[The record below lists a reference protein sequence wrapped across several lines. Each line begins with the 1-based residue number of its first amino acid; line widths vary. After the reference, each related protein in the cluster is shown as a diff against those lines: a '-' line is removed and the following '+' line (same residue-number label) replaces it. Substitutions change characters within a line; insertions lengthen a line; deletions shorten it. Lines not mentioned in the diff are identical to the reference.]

1 MPITFK
7 KIDKEDFLEMR
18 KKFLEN
24 YKNLDDFDLDTAI
37 KFHKSLPDYKNFQKK
52 LEKSMQDNKI
62 MTQAY
67 SKETLIEDLIK
78 NLNTFHRVGQADFLS
93 VIIDSHT
100 RENHYDNAK
109 VILEDSIKSNKSLL
123 NGFPL
128 INYGTKLARKI
139 INDVEI
145 PLQIKH
151 GSPDAR
157 LLAEITLL
165 SGFSAF
171 DGGGI
176 SHNIPFSKSISLK
189 DSLENWKYVDRLVGF
204 YEENGIKINRE
215 IFSPL
220 TATLVPPAISNSIQ
234 ILETL
239 LAVEQGVKNISIGV
253 AQYGNITQDVA
264 SLLALKEQIQFYLE
278 TFSFKDIA
286 ISTVFSEWIGGFPE
300 EELKAYSLISYSATI
315 SLFSKAN
322 RISVKNI
329 DEYSKNSLGNAM
341 INSLI
346 LTRTILEI
354 GNYQKINNSE
364 DIIFEKEQ
372 IKKETAQIVTKVL
385 SICDGDLSKAVIE
398 AFKDGIIDIPFA
410 PSKYNLGKMM
420 PARDSEGMIRYLDIG
435 NLPFSPLIEEFHQ
448 KKIKERSVK
457 ENREIDFQMTID
469 DIFAMSQGKLI
480 NKKKSRE

>member
-1 MPITFK
+1 MPVTFK
-7 KIDKEDFLEMR
+7 KIDKEDFLKIR
-18 KKFLEN
+18 KNFLEN
-24 YKNLDDFDLDTAI
+24 YKNFDDFDLETAI
-37 KFHKSLPDYKNFQKK
+37 RFHKSLPDYKNFQKK
-52 LEKSMQDNKI
+52 LEMSIQDNKV

-67 SKETLIEDLIK
+67 SKETLLEDLIK
-78 NLNTFHRVGQADFLS
+78 NLNTLHRVGQADFLS
-93 VIIDSHT
+93 IIIDSHT

-109 VILEDSIKSNKSLL
+109 ISLEDSIKSNKSLL

-139 INDVEI
+139 INDVEV

-157 LLAEITLL
+157 LLAEIALL
-165 SGFSAF
+165 GGFSAF

-189 DSLENWKYVDRLVGF
+189 DSLEYWKYVDRLVGI
-204 YEENGIKINRE
+204 YEENGIRINRE

-253 AQYGNITQDVA
+253 AQYGNITQDIA
-264 SLLALKEQIQFYLE
+264 SLLALQEQIQFYLDS
-278 TFSFKDIA
+278 FSFKDIN
-286 ISTVFSEWIGGFPE
+286 ISTLFSEWIGGFPE

-315 SLFSKAN
+315 ALFSKAN
-322 RISVKNI
+322 RIFAKNI
-329 DEYSKNSLGNAM
+329 DEYTKNSLGNTM

-346 LTRTILEI
+346 LTKTILEI
-354 GNYQKINNSE
+354 GNNQKFNNYE
-364 DIIFEKEQ
+364 EIIFEKEQ
-372 IKKETAQIVTKVL
+372 IKKETAQIITKIF
-385 SICDGDLSKAVIE
+385 SNCDGDLRKAIIE
-398 AFKDGIIDIPFA
+398 AFEYGVIDVPFA

-435 NLPFSPLIEEFHQ
+435 NLPFCPLIEEFHH
-448 KKIKERSVK
+448 KKMKERAEK

-469 DIFAMSQGKLI
+469 DIFAMSQGRLLD
-480 NKKKSRE
+480 KKSRE

>member
-1 MPITFK
+1 MPVTFK
-7 KIDKEDFLEMR
+7 KIDKEDFLKIR
-18 KKFLEN
+18 KNFLEN
-24 YKNLDDFDLDTAI
+24 YKNFDDFDLETAI
-37 KFHKSLPDYKNFQKK
+37 RFHKSLPDYKNFQKK
-52 LEKSMQDNKI
+52 LEMSIQDNKV

-67 SKETLIEDLIK
+67 SKETLLEDLIK
-78 NLNTFHRVGQADFLS
+78 NLNTLHRVGQADFLS
-93 VIIDSHT
+93 IIIDSHT

-109 VILEDSIKSNKSLL
+109 ISLEDSIKSNRSLL

-139 INDVEI
+139 INDVEG

-157 LLAEITLL
+157 LLAEIALL
-165 SGFSAF
+165 GGFSAF

-189 DSLENWKYVDRLVGF
+189 DSLEYWKYVDRLVGI
-204 YEENGIKINRE
+204 YEENGIRINRE

-253 AQYGNITQDVA
+253 AQYGNITQDIA
-264 SLLALKEQIQFYLE
+264 SLLALQEQIQFYLD
-278 TFSFKDIA
+278 TFSFKDIN
-286 ISTVFSEWIGGFPE
+286 ISTLFSEWIGGFPE

-315 SLFSKAN
+315 ALFSKAN
-322 RISVKNI
+322 RIFTKNI
-329 DEYSKNSLGNAM
+329 DEYAKNSLGNTM

-346 LTRTILEI
+346 LTKTILEI
-354 GNYQKINNSE
+354 GNNQKFNNYE
-364 DIIFEKEQ
+364 EIIFEKEQ
-372 IKKETAQIVTKVL
+372 IKKETAQIITKIF
-385 SICDGDLSKAVIE
+385 SNCDGDLRKAIIE
-398 AFKDGIIDIPFA
+398 AFEYGVIDVPFA

-435 NLPFSPLIEEFHQ
+435 NLPFCPLIEEFHH
-448 KKIKERSVK
+448 KKMKERAEK

-469 DIFAMSQGKLI
+469 DIFAMSQGRLLD
-480 NKKKSRE
+480 KKSRE

>member
-24 YKNLDDFDLDTAI
+24 YKNLDEFDLDTAI
-37 KFHKSLPDYKNFQKK
+37 RFHKSLPDYKNFQKK
-52 LEKSMQDNKI
+52 LEQSIQDNKI
-62 MTQAY
+62 MIQAY
-67 SKETLIEDLIK
+67 SKETLLEDLIK
-78 NLNTFHRVGQADFLS
+78 NLNTFYRVGQADFLS
-93 VIIDSHT
+93 IIIDSHT

-139 INDVEI
+139 VNDIEV

-157 LLAEITLL
+157 LLVEVALL
-165 SGFSAF
+165 GGFSAF

-189 DSLENWKYVDRLVGF
+189 DSLEYWKYVDRLVGI

-253 AQYGNITQDVA
+253 AQYGNITQDIA
-264 SLLALKEQIQFYLE
+264 SLLALKEQVQFYLD
-278 TFSFKDIA
+278 TFSFKDIN
-286 ISTVFSEWIGGFPE
+286 ISTVFNQWIGGFPE

-315 SLFSKAN
+315 ALFSKAN
-322 RISVKNI
+322 RIFVN
-329 DEYSKNSLGNAM
+329 E
-341 INSLI
+341 
-346 LTRTILEI
+346 E
-354 GNYQKINNSE
+354 
-364 DIIFEKEQ
+364 IIFEKEQ
-372 IKKETAQIVTKVL
+372 IKKETAQIIAKIF
-385 SICDGDLSKAVIE
+385 SRCDGDLRKAIIE
-398 AFKDGIIDIPFA
+398 AFEDGVIDVPFA

-420 PARDSEGMIRYLDIG
+420 PARDNEGMIRYLDIG
-435 NLPFSPLIEEFHQ
+435 NLPFCPLIEEFHS
-448 KKIKERSVK
+448 KKIKERSEK

-469 DIFAMSQGKLI
+469 DIFAMSQGKLL
-480 NKKKSRE
+480 NKKSRD

>member
-24 YKNLDDFDLDTAI
+24 YKNLDEFDLDTAI
-37 KFHKSLPDYKNFQKK
+37 RFHKSLPDYKNFQKK
-52 LEKSMQDNKI
+52 LEQSIQDNKI
-62 MTQAY
+62 MIQAY
-67 SKETLIEDLIK
+67 SKETLLEDLIK
-78 NLNTFHRVGQADFLS
+78 NLNTFYRVGQADFLS
-93 VIIDSHT
+93 IIIDSHT

-139 INDVEI
+139 VNDIEV

-157 LLAEITLL
+157 LLAEVALL

-189 DSLENWKYVDRLVGF
+189 DSLENWKYVDRLVGI

-253 AQYGNITQDVA
+253 AQYGNITQDIA
-264 SLLALKEQIQFYLE
+264 SLLALKEQIQFYLD
-278 TFSFKDIA
+278 TFSFKDIN
-286 ISTVFSEWIGGFPE
+286 ISTLFSEWIGGFPE

-315 SLFSKAN
+315 ALFSKAN
-322 RISVKNI
+322 RIFVKNI
-329 DEYSKNSLGNAM
+329 DEYTKNSLGNTM
-341 INSLI
+341 INSLL
-346 LTRTILEI
+346 LTKTILDI
-354 GNYQKINNSE
+354 GNSQKINNYE
-364 DIIFEKEQ
+364 EIIFEKEQ
-372 IKKETAQIVTKVL
+372 IKKETAQIIAKIF
-385 SICDGDLSKAVIE
+385 SRCDGDLRKAIIE
-398 AFKDGIIDIPFA
+398 AFEDGVIDVPFA

-420 PARDSEGMIRYLDIG
+420 PARDNEGMIRYLDIG
-435 NLPFSPLIEEFHQ
+435 NLPFCPLIEEFHS
-448 KKIKERSVK
+448 KKIKERSEK

-469 DIFAMSQGKLI
+469 DIFAMSQGKLL
-480 NKKKSRE
+480 NKKSRD

>member
-1 MPITFK
+1 MPVTFK
-7 KIDKEDFLEMR
+7 KINKETFLEIR

-24 YKNLDDFDLDTAI
+24 YKSLDDFDLDTAI
-37 KFHKSLPDYKNFQKK
+37 RFHKSLPDYKNFQKK
-52 LEKSMQDNKI
+52 LNKAIEDNRTMI
-62 MTQAY
+62 QAY
-67 SKETLIEDLIK
+67 SKETLLEDLIK

-93 VIIDSHT
+93 IIIDSHT

-109 VILEDSIKSNKSLL
+109 VSLEDSIKSNRSLL

-128 INYGTKLARKI
+128 VNYGIKLARKI
-139 INDVEI
+139 INDVEV

-157 LLAEITLL
+157 LLAEVTLL

-204 YEENGIKINRE
+204 YEENGININRE

-234 ILETL
+234 ILEAL
-239 LAVEQGVKNISIGV
+239 LAVEQGVKNISVGV
-253 AQYGNITQDVA
+253 AQYGNITQDIA
-264 SLLALKEQIQFYLE
+264 SLLALKEQIQFYLDS
-278 TFSFKDIA
+278 FSFKDIN

-322 RISVKNI
+322 RVFIKNI
-329 DEYSKNSLGNAM
+329 DEYSKNSLGNTM
-341 INSLI
+341 VNSLI
-346 LTRTILEI
+346 LTKTILEI
-354 GNYQKINNSE
+354 GNNQKITNYE
-364 DIIFEKEQ
+364 EIILEKEQ
-372 IKKETAQIVTKVL
+372 IKKETAQILAKIFSKCNGNL
-385 SICDGDLSKAVIE
+385 SEAIIE
-398 AFKDGIIDIPFA
+398 AFKEGIIDIPFA

-420 PARDSEGMIRYLDIG
+420 PARDNEGMIRYLDIG
-435 NLPFSPLIEEFHQ
+435 NLPFCSVIEEFHQ
-448 KKIKERSVK
+448 QKMKERAEK

-469 DIFAMSQGKLI
+469 DIFAMSQGKLL
-480 NKKKSRE
+480 NKKSRE

>member
-1 MPITFK
+1 MPVTFK
-7 KIDKEDFLEMR
+7 KIDKEDFLKIR
-18 KKFLEN
+18 KNFLEN
-24 YKNLDDFDLDTAI
+24 YKNFDDFDLETAI
-37 KFHKSLPDYKNFQKK
+37 RFHKSLPDYKNFQKK
-52 LEKSMQDNKI
+52 LEMSIQDNKV

-67 SKETLIEDLIK
+67 SKETLLEDLIK
-78 NLNTFHRVGQADFLS
+78 NLNTLHRVGQADFLS
-93 VIIDSHT
+93 IIIDSHT

-109 VILEDSIKSNKSLL
+109 ISLEDSIKSNKSLL

-139 INDVEI
+139 INDVEV

-157 LLAEITLL
+157 LLAEIALL
-165 SGFSAF
+165 GGFSAF

-189 DSLENWKYVDRLVGF
+189 DSLEYWKYVDRLVGI
-204 YEENGIKINRE
+204 YEENGIRINRE

-253 AQYGNITQDVA
+253 AQYGNITQDIA
-264 SLLALKEQIQFYLE
+264 SLLALQEQIQFYLDS
-278 TFSFKDIA
+278 FSFKDIN
-286 ISTVFSEWIGGFPE
+286 ISTLFSEWIGGFPE

-315 SLFSKAN
+315 ALFSKAN
-322 RISVKNI
+322 RIFAKNI
-329 DEYSKNSLGNAM
+329 DEYTKNSLGNTM

-346 LTRTILEI
+346 LTKTILEI
-354 GNYQKINNSE
+354 GNNQKFNNYE
-364 DIIFEKEQ
+364 EIIFEKEQ
-372 IKKETAQIVTKVL
+372 IKKETAQIITKIF
-385 SICDGDLSKAVIE
+385 SNCDGDLRKAIIE
-398 AFKDGIIDIPFA
+398 AFEYGVIDVPFA

-435 NLPFSPLIEEFHQ
+435 NLPFCPLIEEFHH
-448 KKIKERSVK
+448 KKMKERAEK

-480 NKKKSRE
+480 NKKSRE

>member
-1 MPITFK
+1 MPVTFK
-7 KIDKEDFLEMR
+7 KIDKENFLKIR
-18 KKFLEN
+18 KNFLEN
-24 YKNLDDFDLDTAI
+24 YQNLADFDLETAFR
-37 KFHKSLPDYKNFQKK
+37 FHKSLPDYKNFQKK
-52 LEKSMQDNKI
+52 LEKSIKNNKI

-67 SKETLIEDLIK
+67 SKETLLEDLIK

-109 VILEDSIKSNKSLL
+109 IALEDSIKSNKSLL

-128 INYGTKLARKI
+128 VNYGVKLARKI
-139 INDVEI
+139 INDVEL

-157 LLAEITLL
+157 LLIEMALL
-165 SGFSAF
+165 AGFSAF

-176 SHNIPFSKSISLK
+176 SHNIPFTKSISLK
-189 DSLENWKYVDRLVGF
+189 ESLENWKYVDRLVGL
-204 YEENGIKINRE
+204 YEENGIRINRE

-253 AQYGNITQDVA
+253 AQYGNITQDIA
-264 SLLALKEQIQFYLE
+264 SLLALKEQVQFYLD
-278 TFSFKDIA
+278 TFSFKDIN

-315 SLFSKAN
+315 ALFSKAN
-322 RISVKNI
+322 RIFIKNI
-329 DEYSKNSLGNAM
+329 DEYSKNSLGNTM
-341 INSLI
+341 INSLL

-354 GNYQKINNSE
+354 GN
-364 DIIFEKEQ
+364 
-372 IKKETAQIVTKVL
+372 
-385 SICDGDLSKAVIE
+385 
-398 AFKDGIIDIPFA
+398 
-410 PSKYNLGKMM
+410 
-420 PARDSEGMIRYLDIG
+420 
-435 NLPFSPLIEEFHQ
+435 
-448 KKIKERSVK
+448 
-457 ENREIDFQMTID
+457 
-469 DIFAMSQGKLI
+469 
-480 NKKKSRE
+480 

>member
-1 MPITFK
+1 MSLTFK
-7 KIDKEDFLEMR
+7 KIDKE
-18 KKFLEN
+18 KFLEIRKN
-24 YKNLDDFDLDTAI
+24 FLEKYKTWSDFDLDTAFR
-37 KFHKSLPDYKNFQKK
+37 FHKSLPNYKNFQNK
-52 LEKSMQDNKI
+52 LEKSIKDNKI

-67 SKETLIEDLIK
+67 SKETLLEDLIK
-78 NLNTFHRVGQADFLS
+78 NLNTFHKIGQADFLS
-93 VIIDSHT
+93 IIIDSHT

-109 VILEDSIKSNKSLL
+109 IALEDSIKSNKSLL

-128 INYGTKLARKI
+128 INYGVKLARKI
-139 INDVEI
+139 VNDIDV

-157 LLAEITLL
+157 LLIEMALL

-171 DGGGI
+171 DGAGI

-189 DSLENWKYVDRLVGF
+189 QSLENWKYVDRLVGL
-204 YEENGIKINRE
+204 YAENGINLNRE

-253 AQYGNITQDVA
+253 AQYGNITQDIA
-264 SLLALKEQIQFYLE
+264 SLLALKEQIQFYLKS
-278 TFSFKDIA
+278 FSFEDIN

-322 RISVKNI
+322 RVFIKNI
-329 DEYSKNSLGNAM
+329 DEYSKNLLGNTM

-346 LTRTILEI
+346 LTKTILDI
-354 GNYQKINNSE
+354 GNSQKINNYN
-364 DIIFEKEQ
+364 DIILEKEQ
-372 IKKETAQIVTKVL
+372 IKEETSQIIAKIF
-385 SICDGDLSKAVIE
+385 SICDGSLSEAVIK
-398 AFKDGIIDIPFA
+398 AFEYGLIDIPFA
-410 PSKYNLGKMM
+410 PSKYNLGKVM
-420 PARDSEGMIRYLDIG
+420 PARDSEGMIRYLDTG
-435 NLPFSPLIEEFHQ
+435 NLPFSPLIKDFHY
-448 KKIKERSVK
+448 KKIKERAK
-457 ENREIDFQMTID
+457 NENREIDFQMTID
-469 DIFAMSQGKLI
+469 DIFAMSQGKLL
-480 NKKKSRE
+480 NKK